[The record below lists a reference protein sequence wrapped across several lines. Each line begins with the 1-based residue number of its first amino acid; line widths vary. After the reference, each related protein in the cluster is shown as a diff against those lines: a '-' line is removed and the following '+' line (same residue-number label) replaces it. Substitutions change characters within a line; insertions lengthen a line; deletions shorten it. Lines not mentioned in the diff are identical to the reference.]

1 MKPPHT
7 GRLALWLGALVA
19 IGPFAIDTYL
29 PALPAMALDLNTTTA
44 EVERSVGLYM
54 IGAAVGQLFGGP
66 MSDRFGRKGIAI
78 AGLMLFALTSIAIA
92 FSPSV
97 LWLDALR
104 IVQAIGGSVTAITSA
119 ATVRDHFQGRE
130 AARMIT
136 AIGMVMLIAPLIA
149 PAVGTVLIQLGGW
162 QLIFFSLAVYG
173 LFLMA
178 VVRFALP
185 GIAPAANMAHRRQDS
200 MTTRWRRVLG
210 YRPGLAMT
218 LCNAFAFSAIF
229 VFIVDSAFLYLEFYQ
244 AGQKLFPFLFGAN
257 VVAMILFNRL
267 NVLLLRRY
275 ESFQIMTGG
284 LAALWLATLVIVLQ
298 LLLLQKPPLATVV
311 PNIMLIGGLVA
322 LIMPNGIASL
332 LHFFPRDSGTAS
344 GLNGATQFL
353 VAGAVGVLLTA
364 FHNHTPVPMALVMFG
379 SATIAAFMRWLAG
392 RGHDLREPAPS
403 QLGEMTR

>member
-1 MKPPHT
+1 MKHPHT

-29 PALPAMALDLNTTTA
+29 PALPIMAVDLNTTTA

-54 IGAAVGQLFGGP
+54 IGAAIGQLFGGP
-66 MSDRFGRKGIAI
+66 ASDRFGRKGIAM
-78 AGLMLFALTSIAIA
+78 AGLVLFALASVAIA

-104 IVQAIGGSVTAITSA
+104 VVQAIGGSITAITSA

-162 QLIFFSLAVYG
+162 QLIFYSLAVYA
-173 LFLMA
+173 LFLIA

-185 GIAPAANMAHRRQDS
+185 EITPTAITHKRQDS
-200 MTTRWRRVLG
+200 MMTRWRRVLG
-210 YRPGLAMT
+210 YRPGLALTM
-218 LCNAFAFSAIF
+218 CNAFSFSAIF

-284 LAALWLATLVIVLQ
+284 LAALWLATVVIMLQ
-298 LLLLQKPPLATVV
+298 FLLLQQPPLATVV

-332 LHFFPRDSGTAS
+332 LHLFPRDSGTAS

-364 FHNHTPVPMALVMFG
+364 FHNHTPVPMALVMLG
-379 SATIAAFMRWLAG
+379 SATIAMLMRWLAG
-392 RGHDLREPAPS
+392 RGHDLKEPAPS
-403 QLGEMTR
+403 QL